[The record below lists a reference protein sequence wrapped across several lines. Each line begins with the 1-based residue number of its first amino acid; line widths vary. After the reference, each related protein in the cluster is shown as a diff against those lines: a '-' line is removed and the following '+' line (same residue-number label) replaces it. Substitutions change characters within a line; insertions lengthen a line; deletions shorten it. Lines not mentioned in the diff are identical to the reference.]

1 MPRVR
6 VPEAASGLARV
17 AAGSMVRRGCAGSG
31 RAVATVA
38 APRALEVAEAAAGVP
53 GAEGSGRRGHR
64 GHGQGPAER
73 PRAASAV
80 RKQERLHWWREGRRE
95 AAREGQ
101 GEGGG
106 GGRLRGAGGAWG
118 RGRKLLEQ
126 QPRATSIT
134 FNFKSERGSWKS
146 TGVAIWQRHGKRRLR
161 GPGSAAEHLWTRRGR
176 RENGSPGRGGAEEAL
191 RAQRDP
197 SEGRLSRGEV
207 GALRLRVWRW
217 KVRRPRDHPA
227 PRPPSPPPGA
237 DSRAGRV
244 SAARGRARSAPP
256 GGRASRL
263 PRASAPGARAQA
275 RPRGSSLLAL
285 RGRSLEGFRLRTLS
299 PSSRAPP
306 LVSLL
311 SFLSFQ

>member
-1 MPRVR
+1 MRWLSMPRVR
-6 VPEAASGLARV
+6 IPEAASGLARV

-38 APRALEVAEAAAGVP
+38 APRALEVAAAAAGVP

-64 GHGQGPAER
+64 GHGQGAAER

-134 FNFKSERGSWKS
+134 FNFKRERGSWKS

-161 GPGSAAEHLWTRRGR
+161 GPGSAAEHLWTRRRR
-176 RENGSPGRGGAEEAL
+176 RENESPGGGSRGGTASAVEALRRAALAGRGGRAPAASVEVEGPAAARPPRPSSPPPRPLGPTAEL
-191 RAQRDP
+191 GGSP
-197 SEGRLSRGEV
+197 PPEV
-207 GALRLRVWRW
+207 GRAPLLPAAERPGS
-217 KVRRPRDHPA
+217 RRPRATPAARQLA
-227 PRPPSPPPGA
+227 PRTPGQIAGGFLAA
-237 DSRAGRV
+237 DSFPV
-244 SAARGRARSAPP
+244 FS
-256 GGRASRL
+256 
-263 PRASAPGARAQA
+263 
-275 RPRGSSLLAL
+275 
-285 RGRSLEGFRLRTLS
+285 S
-299 PSSRAPP
+299 PSSVA
-306 LVSLL
+306 SLL